1 MYMATHAATRDGS
14 ELAAAASMLRALG
27 HPVRMRLV
35 QALAGGQR
43 CVSELQH
50 ALDLPQ
56 AVVSQQLAKMRAA
69 GIVTCRRDG
78 ANVRYAVAD
87 ERAVRLLACV
97 MKGVTP
103 VAPRWR
109 TTR

>member
-1 MYMATHAATRDGS
+1 MHMARHADAHSAS
-14 ELAAAASMLRALG
+14 ELAAAADLLRALG

-35 QALAGGQR
+35 QALAGGEQ
-43 CVSELQH
+43 CVSELQG
-50 ALDLPQ
+50 ALGLPQ

-97 MKGVTP
+97 TNGAAR

-109 TTR
+109 NTR